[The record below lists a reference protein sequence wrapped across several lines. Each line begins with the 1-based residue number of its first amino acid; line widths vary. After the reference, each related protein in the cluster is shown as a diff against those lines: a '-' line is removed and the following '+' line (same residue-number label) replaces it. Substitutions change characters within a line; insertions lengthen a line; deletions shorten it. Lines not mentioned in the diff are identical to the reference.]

1 MLWVLFLFVT
11 STFAQQYSLTV
22 KEHGVDIDLGQTIYR
37 LYVDMVNGDDFL
49 HSVYGDENNPLS
61 IATSDRF
68 YNDVSGS
75 TVAPGINPALFVF
88 FPTSEADS
96 WVTIG
101 IESQNNGDEV
111 FISTVED
118 TNQPWVDAFESGSG
132 IDGRDV
138 VINTAVGG
146 AWYVLNGAPNGLPDS
161 DGRVLI
167 MQLTTSGT
175 ISGTVNVLILQHG
188 DGDTEIRKTFSFDGT
203 GTFFD
208 ADDSVTDGDSVT
220 DDYDCEAERT
230 AWETDCACMNQ
241 DQDCVSRQQI
251 WHEKCPCI

>member
-11 STFAQQYSLTV
+11 SAFAEQYSLTV
-22 KEHGVDIDLGQTIYR
+22 EEHDVDIVQGKTTYR
-37 LYVDMVNGDDFL
+37 LYVDMVNNDDFL
-49 HSVYGDENNPLS
+49 SSVYGDEDNPLS
-61 IATSDRF
+61 IATSDGSF
-68 YNDVSGS
+68 YNDPNVVGS
-75 TVAPGINPALFVF
+75 VASYINPFISTF
-88 FPTSEADS
+88 FPIVEADS

-101 IESQNNGDEV
+101 IESTPTGNEV
-111 FISTVED
+111 AISTVED
-118 TNQPWVDAFESGSG
+118 TNQPWVDAFESGTTL
-132 IDGRDV
+132 DGKDI
-138 VINTAVGG
+138 VINTATGG
-146 AWYVLNGAPNGLPDS
+146 AWYVLNRTPNGLPDS

-175 ISGTVNVLILQHG
+175 ISGTVNVQIFQHG
-188 DGDTEIRKTFSFDGT
+188 GGDTDIRKTFSFVGT

-208 ADDSVTDGDSVT
+208 ADDSVT

>member
-11 STFAQQYSLTV
+11 SAFAQQYSLTV
-22 KEHGVDIDLGQTIYR
+22 VQHRVDIVPGQTTYR
-37 LYVDMVNGDDFL
+37 LYVDMVNADDFL
-49 HSVYGDENNPLS
+49 SSVYGKENNPLS
-61 IATSDRF
+61 IATSDGF
-68 YNDVSGS
+68 YNDPYGGSSVASG
-75 TVAPGINPALFVF
+75 TNPFFFAF
-88 FPTSEADS
+88 FPTIEADS

-101 IESQNNGDEV
+101 IESKNNDDEV

-118 TNQPWVDAFESGSG
+118 TNQPWVDAFESVSA
-132 IDGRDV
+132 IDGQDFT
-138 VINTAVGG
+138 IHTAVGG
-146 AWYVLNGAPNGLPDS
+146 AWYVLNGTPNGLPDS

-175 ISGTVNVLILQHG
+175 ISGAVNVQIFQHG
-188 DGDTEIRKTFSFDGT
+188 DGDTDIRKTFSFYGT

-208 ADDSVTDGDSVT
+208 ADD
-220 DDYDCEAERT
+220 YCEAERT